1 MNDFIIGVEN
11 QFGSEQ
17 SVEKELIRVRNL
29 TKFYS
34 KEKAL
39 DDISLDIK
47 AGRIVGLCGPN
58 GSGKTTFIKVL
69 VGLLR
74 DYEGDIQID
83 DKHVGY
89 ESLAS
94 ISYLPDRTYFEKNMQ
109 GTECILLFKD
119 MYDDFNEERMLKLCE
134 SFEVSPKKTFKEMSK
149 GMQEKFQLALVLSR
163 DAKIYLLDEPIGG
176 VDPASREK
184 ILNTILNS
192 YAKDSLLLIS
202 THLIADIENILD
214 EVIFLKNG
222 KVALFDNCD
231 NLRDQYHM
239 SVDAYFREVFR

>member
-1 MNDFIIGVEN
+1 MNKEILLQI
-11 QFGSEQ
+11 
-17 SVEKELIRVRNL
+17 EKVKKRYNDRFV
-29 TKFYS
+29 
-34 KEKAL
+34 
-39 DDISLDIK
+39 LDIDTSTFEK
-47 AGRIVGLCGPN
+47 GQVYAVVGPN
-58 GSGKTTFIKVL
+58 GSGKTTLIKIL

-74 DYEGDIQID
+74 DYQGDIQIEG
-83 DKHVGY
+83 KHVGY
-89 ESLAS
+89 ESLGS
-94 ISYLPDRTYFEKNMQ
+94 ISYLPDKTYFEKNMK
-109 GTECILLFKD
+109 GSECITSFKD
-119 MYDDFNEERMLKLCE
+119 MYEDFNEERMMKLCD
-134 SFEVSPKKTFKEMSK
+134 SFDVSPKKTFKEMSK

-202 THLIADIENILD
+202 THLISDIENILD

-222 KVALFDNCD
+222 RVELFENCD
-231 NLRDQYHM
+231 DLRDQHNM

>member
-1 MNDFIIGVEN
+1 MNDFLNSIES

-17 SVEKELIRVRNL
+17 VIDKDLIRVRNL
-29 TKFYS
+29 NKYYS
-34 KEKAL
+34 KEKVL
-39 DDISLDIK
+39 DEVSLDIK
-47 AGRIVGLCGPN
+47 SGRIVGLCGPN
-58 GSGKTTFIKVL
+58 GSGKTTFIKIL

-83 DKHVGY
+83 GNHVGY
-89 ESLAS
+89 ESLGS
-94 ISYLPDRTYFEKNMQ
+94 ISYLPDRTYFEKNMK
-109 GTECILLFKD
+109 GSECIALFKD
-119 MYDDFNEERMLKLCE
+119 MYNDFNEERMMQLCE
-134 SFEVSPKKTFKEMSK
+134 SFDVSPKKTFKEMSK

-163 DAKIYLLDEPIGG
+163 DARIYLLDEPIGG

-222 KVALFDNCD
+222 KIALFENCD
-231 NLRDQYHM
+231 QLRDQHHM